1 MTLNNPF
8 MGAGDVPSYQ
18 MSAIP
23 FLTSSTVAEVGATPI
38 HVSLPNVSRFVVI
51 TNPTEHVLQV
61 GFTANGSKG
70 TGGSVS
76 GSTAEQKGDHA
87 NYFILSGNQT
97 TGRLELRV
105 KDIFFTRGSG
115 TNSGFSLIAGITPIR
130 NTMFPTLSGSQGYLG
145 IG

>member
-1 MTLNNPF
+1 M
-8 MGAGDVPSYQ
+8 
-18 MSAIP
+18 
-23 FLTSSTVAEVGATPI
+23 
-38 HVSLPNVSRFVVI
+38 
-51 TNPTEHVLQV
+51 QV

-130 NTMFPTLSGSQGYLG
+130 NVMFPTLSGSQGYLG